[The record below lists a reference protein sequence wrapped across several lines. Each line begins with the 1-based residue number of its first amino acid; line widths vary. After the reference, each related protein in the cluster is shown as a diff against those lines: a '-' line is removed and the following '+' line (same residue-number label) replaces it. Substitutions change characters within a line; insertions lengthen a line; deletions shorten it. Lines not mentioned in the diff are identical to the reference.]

1 MSDEDT
7 RVWRIGEPAAASGLS
22 VRALRHYDELA
33 LLVPAERTASGYR
46 LYSAAEVQ
54 RLYRITALRRLGLG
68 LEAIAAALDGDTADL
83 ATVIRR
89 QREAAVVRE
98 LADCSAHCVRR
109 GRLASTLKTRLS
121 ISCARTRALIGLFT
135 GGESDIAAS
144 LGRMWS
150 SEDPAALSRGAI
162 DPELLAYSR
171 QVFGAGDGVR

>member
-46 LYSAAEVQ
+46 QYSAAEVQ

-98 LADCSAHCVRR
+98 LAELFGTLREARSAGVDPED
-109 GRLASTLKTRLS
+109 RLS